1 MMALPSTLM
10 AVSAA
15 IMSLLGA
22 LHFFYTF
29 TGNKLH
35 PRDAELR
42 TRLEQVSPVISR

>member
-1 MMALPSTLM
+1 MLLPSTLV
-10 AVSAA
+10 AASAA
-15 IMSLLGA
+15 VVFLLGA